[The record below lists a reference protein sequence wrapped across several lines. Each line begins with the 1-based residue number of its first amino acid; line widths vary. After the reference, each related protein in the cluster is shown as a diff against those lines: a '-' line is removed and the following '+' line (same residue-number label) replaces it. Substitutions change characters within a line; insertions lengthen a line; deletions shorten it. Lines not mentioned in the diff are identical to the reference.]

1 MDFINVSQRN
11 EAFNIDLRTAIELV
25 PHNKRIPGVVIT
37 FLNQY
42 GGWEILQFRGAFSSQ
57 WYDLNLWSDLFLS
70 YVDAH
75 VYHPDD
81 EDIEAV

>member
-1 MDFINVSQRN
+1 M
-11 EAFNIDLRTAIELV
+11 FNIDLRTAIDLV
-25 PHNKRIPGVVIT
+25 PLNKRIPGIVVT
-37 FLNQY
+37 FLNQL
-42 GGWEILQFRGAFSSQ
+42 GGWEIVQFRGGYSGQ
-57 WYDLNLWSDLFLS
+57 WHDLNLWSDLFLN